1 MGKRHY
7 RGTFLM
13 ASSTYDSKL
22 AEVNDAL
29 ERRLVPNVS
38 HDGFRTFAKR
48 YVENGHRE
56 RLVQSY
62 ARILSS
68 GFVMNDVCVIG
79 GSPVEALLL
88 AELLPHSSVK
98 LFGSPESIHYF
109 SREDYSFTR
118 TIDESKGGAW
128 YSVQRHS
135 IETTL
140 PEADQSFDAVI
151 CLEVLEHLRRDPLA
165 AMVEMRRVLRPQGRL
180 FLSTPNTNS
189 SRSIIRALEWENP
202 MFFPCFGPPPTGII
216 HAHEYS
222 AVELVALCTRA
233 GFFVDTVT
241 TFDHPTTPHF
251 NHDTAYRTGGLVDCE
266 TRERLGLRVG
276 DYSKLVESLKRET
289 MRGDYLFVEASASG
303 PIESKP
309 YEPLYCLLE

>member
-1 MGKRHY
+1 
-7 RGTFLM
+7 M
-13 ASSTYDSKL
+13 AFSTYDSKL
-22 AEVNDAL
+22 AEINDAL
-29 ERRLVPNVS
+29 ERRLGSHVS
-38 HDGFRTFAKR
+38 HEGARTFAKR

-56 RLVQSY
+56 RISLSY

-68 GFVMNDVCVIG
+68 GFALNNVCVIG
-79 GSPVEALLL
+79 ASPVEALLL

-109 SREDYSFTR
+109 SRDNYTFTR

-128 YSVQRHS
+128 YSVQRHN
-135 IETTL
+135 IENAL

-180 FLSTPNTNS
+180 FLSTPNANS
-189 SRSIIRALEWENP
+189 LRSITRALEWENP

-222 AVELVALCTRA
+222 AFELVALCSRA
-233 GFFVDTVT
+233 GFLLSALT
-241 TFDHPTTPHF
+241 TFDHPTTATF
-251 NHDTAYRTGGLVDCE
+251 NHDTAYRSVALVDGE

-276 DYSKLVESLKRET
+276 DYSKLVEPLKNEA
-289 MRGDYLFVEASASG
+289 MRGDYLFVEASPSECSEA
-303 PIESKP
+303 KP
-309 YEPLYCLLE
+309 YEPLYCLFE